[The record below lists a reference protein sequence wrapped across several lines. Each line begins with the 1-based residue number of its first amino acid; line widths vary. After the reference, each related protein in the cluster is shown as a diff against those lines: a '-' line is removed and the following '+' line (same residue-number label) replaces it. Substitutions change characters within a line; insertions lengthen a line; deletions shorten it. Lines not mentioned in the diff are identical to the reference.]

1 MIQLQKNIR
10 KIAEFASV
18 FREKR
23 MKKGALDL
31 ESSEVKILV
40 DKKGEPEKIL
50 QSENDESHHMI
61 EEFMLLANETIAK
74 EFRKKR
80 FPGIFRDHPNPD
92 PENLEE
98 LSGFLQL
105 FGISCGELSSR

>member
-1 MIQLQKNIR
+1 
-10 KIAEFASV
+10 
-18 FREKR
+18 

-74 EFRKKR
+74 EFRKKGCR
-80 FPGIFRDHPNPD
+80 VY
-92 PENLEE
+92 
-98 LSGFLQL
+98 SGFILIL
-105 FGISCGELSSR
+105 ILKTWKN